1 MDEPTIEYTTNETS
15 LCFEKINDTTS
26 GLFESYKEEFKLSR
40 QKQLEAKS

>member
-1 MDEPTIEYTTNETS
+1 MDEPAIEYTTNETS

-26 GLFESYKEEFKLSR
+26 GLFENYKEEVFR